1 MSEQQFFSTAQAA
14 EYLGLAIPT
23 VKYHI
28 YEAATL
34 VPDTKIGRTLMFTR
48 ETLDQ
53 FQATRRKPGR
63 PPATDSDL

>member
-1 MSEQQFFSTAQAA
+1 MSEKQFFSTEEAA
-14 EYLGLAIPT
+14 EYLGLAVAT

-28 YEAATL
+28 YESKALAPDAT
-34 VPDTKIGRTLMFTR
+34 IGRTLMFTR
-48 ETLDQ
+48 DTLDQ